1 MFRLSV
7 LALDRRSG
15 WRCSHVGEKRPP
27 IARSTTPPGAAS
39 LGEAREK
46 EQRGCDYASRSTCRA
61 TGDKRNNAKSSD
73 HTQCHKQPDGRGL
86 NLLVAR
92 AANGAVCDQFCA
104 CYGTIPVCRAGP
116 IAISPL
122 SACEFCE
129 AVRRVF
135 KGAHW
140 ERPRSSVGNIAAR
153 E

>member
-27 IARSTTPPGAAS
+27 IARSTTPRPSPG
-39 LGEAREK
+39 EERQT
-46 EQRGCDYASRSTCRA
+46 EQPGCDNFPSARCA

-73 HTQCHKQPDGRGL
+73 HAQYHKQPDGRGI

-92 AANGAVCDQFCA
+92 AANGAVFDQICA
-104 CYGTIPVCRAGP
+104 CYGTIPVSRAGT
-116 IAISPL
+116 ITVRPL

-135 KGAHW
+135 EGAHW
-140 ERPRSSVGNIAAR
+140 ERSRPSVGNIAAC